1 MMDTASGFTGPVNLG
16 NPNEISMLELAET
29 TLRLTGSKS
38 RLVYRPLPQDDPRQ
52 RQPDIA
58 LAKTALAWQ
67 PKVLLEDGMR
77 ETIRYF
83 RDLLG
88 LTGA

>member
-1 MMDTASGFTGPVNLG
+1 
-16 NPNEISMLELAET
+16 MLELAET

-67 PKVLLEDGMR
+67 PKVSLEDGMR